1 MVIRIANFPVPFG
14 PSGKH
19 FRTET
24 VPQIF
29 MAKILFPSCQIR
41 IRNCVLMLYAINKYG
56 AKTAVCRFFSTSKCN
71 VAYFPRKIQLFG
83 FSTYPEVSSS
93 QLIHNS
99 RCLLC
104 LQMFWVLPSIL
115 FIAYR
120 VPFTGKE
127 RSGCELNL

>member
-24 VPQIF
+24 VPQLF

-56 AKTAVCRFFSTSKCN
+56 AKTAVCRFFFYFKMQCSIFSKKN
-71 VAYFPRKIQLFG
+71 SIIWIFYLSG
-83 FSTYPEVSSS
+83 S
-93 QLIHNS
+93 LI
-99 RCLLC
+99 
-104 LQMFWVLPSIL
+104 
-115 FIAYR
+115 
-120 VPFTGKE
+120 VPI
-127 RSGCELNL
+127 NP